1 MEVANMS
8 ANQWASVIAK
18 SIKMREDVIPKG
30 FYSRKQLQKIW
41 KVSKGEANARLR
53 DLINQNI
60 VEKKTF
66 KIQDSRGVCPVL
78 HYKIKCTN

>member
-8 ANQWASVIAK
+8 ANQWAAVIAK

-30 FYSRKQLQKIW
+30 FYSRKQLEKMW

-53 DLINQNI
+53 DLINQNL
-60 VEKKTF
+60 VQKQAF
-66 KIQDSRGVCPVL
+66 KIKDARGICPVL
-78 HYKIKCTN
+78 HYKLIAT

>member
-1 MEVANMS
+1 MS

-53 DLINQNI
+53 DLIDQNI

-66 KIQDSRGVCPVL
+66 KIHDSRGVCPVL